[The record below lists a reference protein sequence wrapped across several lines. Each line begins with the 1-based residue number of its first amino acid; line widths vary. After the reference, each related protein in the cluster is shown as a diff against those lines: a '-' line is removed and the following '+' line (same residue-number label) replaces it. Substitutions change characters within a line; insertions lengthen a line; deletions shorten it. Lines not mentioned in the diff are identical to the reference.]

1 MKKIIL
7 TFIIC
12 SLSAAIYAQDIIVYA
27 NGNTITAK
35 ILEISD
41 TQIKYKNYN
50 NLNGPTYVIDKA
62 GVLGINYANGANE
75 RFANETPTTPV
86 QTTPS
91 MIVQDTNVAAN
102 DNMLLKQ
109 YANYGNYAKKAKKW
123 NTAGWTCLAV
133 GLILGGAQAAT
144 GEHSNDKCLGAFIAG
159 AGVISGSICFLKSY
173 SYARQSKYLAES
185 TPVFQ
190 TPINMGKGK
199 NVMASFDVIK
209 DNVTKKTLPGVGLSY
224 NF

>member
-91 MIVQDTNVAAN
+91 MIVQDTKVAAN

-109 YANYGNYAKKAKKW
+109 FSNYGKKAKRW
-123 NTAGWTCLAV
+123 RTAGWICLAG
-133 GLILGGAQAAT
+133 GLILGGAQAASS
-144 GEHSNDKCLGAFIAG
+144 EHDSDRSLGGIIAG
-159 AGVISGSICFLKSY
+159 VGIISGGICFIKSY
-173 SYARQSKYLAES
+173 SLSRQNRYFTES
-185 TPVFQ
+185 VPVFQ
-190 TPINMGKGK
+190 TPINIGNEKK
-199 NVMASFDVIK
+199 VMASFDVIN

>member
-109 YANYGNYAKKAKKW
+109 FFNYDKKVKKLKI
-123 NTAGWTCLAV
+123 TGWTCILS
-133 GLILGGAQAAT
+133 GILI
-144 GEHSNDKCLGAFIAG
+144 G
-159 AGVISGSICFLKSY
+159 AGIASVDDDTEYIAIGGGCALVGIISGSVCL
-173 SYARQSKYLAES
+173 ARAHKYTKQSQYFTES
-185 TPVFQ
+185 TPVLQ
-190 TPINMGKGK
+190 TPINIGNEKK
-199 NVMASFDVIK
+199 VMASFDVIK

>member
-75 RFANETPTTPV
+75 RFANETPATPV

-91 MIVQDTNVAAN
+91 MIVQDVNVAAN

-109 YANYGNYAKKAKKW
+109 FSNYGKKAKRW
-123 NTAGWTCLAV
+123 RTAGWICLAV
-133 GLILGGAQAAT
+133 GLIGGAQAASS
-144 GEHSNDKCLGAFIAG
+144 EHDKDRDPGVIIAG
-159 AGVISGSICFLKSY
+159 VGIISGGICFIKSY
-173 SYARQSKYLAES
+173 SLSRQNRYFTES
-185 TPVFQ
+185 VPVFQ
-190 TPINMGKGK
+190 TPINIGNEKK
-199 NVMASFDVIK
+199 VMASFDVIN
-209 DNVTKKTLPGVGLSY
+209 DNVTKKTLPGVGFSY